1 MSHKDKIISF
11 STKNDSK
18 KGGRDIVF
26 PFDLEALLPY
36 LLPYLVG
43 LVLFFLIIREIVT
56 WYYKINL
63 LVKQQNDQTQLLKEI
78 LERLNKRD

>member
-1 MSHKDKIISF
+1 M
-11 STKNDSK
+11 
-18 KGGRDIVF
+18 F